1 MWRFAPKSCGVSETG
16 QNLSRLTWAN
26 MTGQHPTTLEG
37 PEIQHFRAFL
47 VLGWARRGAV
57 YDSET
62 PGRIAGSRGA
72 GVLRDGQEA
81 QRRSVEADPA
91 PPAHV
96 EGSRTAD
103 ALAFTW
109 LASLWGIVALLG
121 IAGAVALALCSA
133 TRRLRPSAVS
143 DALAG
148 IAAAAAVTGL
158 AVWQREWVLL
168 SHPSCSGCPT
178 TSRYEPGCG

>member
-1 MWRFAPKSCGVSETG
+1 
-16 QNLSRLTWAN
+16 
-26 MTGQHPTTLEG
+26 MTVKPPDEL
-37 PEIQHFRAFL
+37 PA
-47 VLGWARRGAV
+47 
-57 YDSET
+57 
-62 PGRIAGSRGA
+62 RGA
-72 GVLRDGQEA
+72 GVLRDCQEA
-81 QRRSVEADPA
+81 QRRPVEADPA

-103 ALAFTW
+103 ALAYGGGALVLFELLALAFTW

-143 DALAG
+143 DVLAG